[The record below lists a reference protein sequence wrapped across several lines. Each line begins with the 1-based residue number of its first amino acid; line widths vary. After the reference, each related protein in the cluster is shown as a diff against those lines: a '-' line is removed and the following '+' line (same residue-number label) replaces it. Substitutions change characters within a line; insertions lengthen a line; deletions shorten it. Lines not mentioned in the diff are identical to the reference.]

1 MQTMIS
7 KGKVLAVMLG
17 MGACGMAQAAEQS
30 LDLGLSDHVFTAD
43 YGFEFRPDVSLNA
56 GFLHSN
62 DNDLSSNLFS
72 AGLSVSGEL
81 TPQVRPRIG
90 AKAFVLD
97 GDHGVDG
104 HGLAAEAGVTINV
117 VPKVLLDFSAAL
129 SPDIV
134 TSGDIDRFYD
144 LGVKV
149 GYEVI
154 PRGLVYVG
162 FRDAQGTRKGTDYEI
177 YQGAVVGFK
186 MTF

>member
-7 KGKVLAVMLG
+7 KSKVLAVVLG
-17 MGACGMAQAAEQS
+17 MSACGMAQAADQS

-43 YGFEFRPDVSLNA
+43 YGYGFRPDVSLNA

-62 DNDLSSNLFS
+62 DNHVTSNLFS

-97 GDHGVDG
+97 GKGVDG
-104 HGLAAEAGVTINV
+104 HGLAAEAGVTITV

-134 TSGDIDRFYD
+134 TDGDIDRYYD
-144 LGVKV
+144 LGFKV

-154 PRGLVYVG
+154 PRGVVYAG
-162 FRDAQGTRKGTDYEI
+162 YRDAQGARKGSDYEI
-177 YQGAVVGFK
+177 YQGVVVGFK